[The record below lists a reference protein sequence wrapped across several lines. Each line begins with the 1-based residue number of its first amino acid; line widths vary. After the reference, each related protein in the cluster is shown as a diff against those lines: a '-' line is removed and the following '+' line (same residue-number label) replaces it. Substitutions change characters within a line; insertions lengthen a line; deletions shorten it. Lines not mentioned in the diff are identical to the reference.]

1 MSKTINNPYKTPKS
15 NVIYDHDTK
24 RRFIKGLTQDLTIL
38 FWVLFSVSMF
48 ILGLTIGILC

>member
-1 MSKTINNPYKTPKS
+1 MSKIINNPYKTPKS